1 VSARVLVVTTTF
13 CVFCTRAKMLLRKRG
28 IAYEEI
34 EIGRF
39 DDESRRRLREETG
52 GLRTFP
58 MIRIGDRW
66 IGGMRELFE
75 MDRRGEL
82 VGET

>member
-1 VSARVLVVTTTF
+1 
-13 CVFCTRAKMLLRKRG
+13 MLLQKRG
-28 IAYEEI
+28 ISYEEL
-34 EIGRF
+34 EVGRF
-39 DDESRRRLREETG
+39 DDESRRRFRAETG

-58 MIRIGDRW
+58 MIRVDGRW

-82 VGET
+82 GGP